1 MMRRIAH
8 ASQHSESRDSVS
20 SHLQEVHMEWWS
32 VRERAGYRSKQT
44 SSGSAAFKAVVS
56 AVGLTRVLPTLLKS
70 QGAGGWGKFELRADS
85 CLPCSLLGSHYSEL
99 PGIHVRPWTTS
110 RKGGSNTLDFIL
122 FCFSW
127 ISDPYWLPTLLTSSL
142 FIYFKIFLDGD
153 SFQSLYWIWY
163 SIISVLCS
171 VSFGLEAYRILVPLL
186 EVEFGPL
193 ALEGEVSTTGP
204 LGKSLLLTFN
214 IINCLFS

>member
-1 MMRRIAH
+1 M
-8 ASQHSESRDSVS
+8 
-20 SHLQEVHMEWWS
+20 
-32 VRERAGYRSKQT
+32 
-44 SSGSAAFKAVVS
+44 
-56 AVGLTRVLPTLLKS
+56 GLTRVLPTSLKS
-70 QGAGGWGKFELRADS
+70 QGAGGWGEFELRADS

-186 EVEFGPL
+186 EIEFGPL
-193 ALEGEVSTTGP
+193 ALEGEVSTPGP
-204 LGKSLLLTFN
+204 PEKSPVVTFTHLYYFKTWTT
-214 IINCLFS
+214 IPLEASETLWSCWICLVMTSVKKEGRQQGQVSSDHRLWPSVICPPIM